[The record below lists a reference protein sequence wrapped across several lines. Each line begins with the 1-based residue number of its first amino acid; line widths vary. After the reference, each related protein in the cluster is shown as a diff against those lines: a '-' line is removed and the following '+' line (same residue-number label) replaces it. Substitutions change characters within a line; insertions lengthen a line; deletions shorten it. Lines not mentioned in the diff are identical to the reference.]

1 MRKQDIWLDQVQEDV
16 LEPER
21 PIVDPHHHL
30 WRHDAAPY
38 LLDEL
43 WRDTGSGHNV
53 TQTVFIECGSEYF
66 TDGPQHLKPVGETA
80 FVAGVA
86 KAACA
91 DTQGRNKIGAPKI
104 GAPKIGAVVGHA
116 DLLLGAHIEEVLEA
130 HVDAGDGLFRG
141 IRHSAAWD
149 ASEAI
154 RPSHSNPPPDLL
166 ERPETREA
174 LGVLGRMGLTC
185 DAWFYHPFMGR
196 FTDLARALPETE
208 FILDHFGGPIGI
220 GPYAGKKDEIF
231 EVWRE
236 DMRQLAKCENV
247 SVKLGG
253 LAMPVN
259 GWGWH
264 NRDKPVSSDEL
275 VAAHG
280 RYYLHAL
287 ECFGANR
294 AMFESN
300 FPVDRRSISYPVLWN
315 AFKKIAAGCSEAEK
329 TALFSAT
336 ATRVYR
342 LT

>member
-1 MRKQDIWLDQVQEDV
+1 MTKSNQDAWLDQVREDV

-66 TDGPQHLKPVGETA
+66 TDGPEHMKPVGETA
-80 FVAGVA
+80 FVAGIA
-86 KAACA
+86 RASAGGDGA
-91 DTQGRNKIGAPKI
+91 RIGAI
-104 GAPKIGAVVGHA
+104 VGHA
-116 DLLLGAHIEEVLEA
+116 DLLLGARIEEVLEA
-130 HVDAGDGLFRG
+130 HVAAGDGLFRG

-185 DAWFYHPFMGR
+185 DAWFYHPFMAR

-220 GPYAGKKDEIF
+220 GPYAGRKDEIF
-231 EVWRE
+231 AVWRE

-247 SVKLGG
+247 TVKLGG

-280 RYYLHAL
+280 RYYHHAL

-294 AMFESN
+294 TMFESN
-300 FPVDRRSISYPVLWN
+300 FPVDRRSVSYPVLWN
-315 AFKKIAAGCSEAEK
+315 AFKKIAAGCSESEK

-342 LT
+342 LP

>member
-1 MRKQDIWLDQVQEDV
+1 MPDAWLDQVHEEI

-30 WRHDAAPY
+30 WRHDEAPY

-53 TQTVFIECGSEYF
+53 TQTVFVECGSEYF
-66 TDGPQHLKPVGETA
+66 KDGPEHLRPVGETV
-80 FVAGVA
+80 FVAEIA
-86 KAACA
+86 KASRAGGDGHA
-91 DTQGRNKIGAPKI
+91 NIAAI
-104 GAPKIGAVVGHA
+104 VGHA
-116 DLLLGAHIEEVLEA
+116 DLLLGERIAEVLEA
-130 HVDAGDGLFRG
+130 HGEAGDGLFRG

-149 ASEAI
+149 ASDAI
-154 RPSHSNPPPDLL
+154 RASHSNPPPDLL
-166 ERPETREA
+166 ERSETRAA
-174 LGVLGRMGLTC
+174 LKVLGDKGLTC
-185 DAWFYHPFMGR
+185 DAWFYHPFMKC
-196 FTDLARALPETE
+196 FADLARALPGTE

-220 GPYAGKKDEIF
+220 GPYAGKQDEIF
-231 EVWRE
+231 EAWRE
-236 DMRQLAKCENV
+236 DLQELATCDNV

-264 NRDKPVSSDEL
+264 NRPVPVTSDEV

-280 RYYLHAL
+280 RYYRHAL
-287 ECFGANR
+287 ECFGADR

-300 FPVDRRSISYPVLWN
+300 FPVDRRSVSCPILWN
-315 AFKKIAAGCSEAEK
+315 AFKKIAAGCSETEK
-329 TALFSAT
+329 TALFSGT

-342 LT
+342 LN